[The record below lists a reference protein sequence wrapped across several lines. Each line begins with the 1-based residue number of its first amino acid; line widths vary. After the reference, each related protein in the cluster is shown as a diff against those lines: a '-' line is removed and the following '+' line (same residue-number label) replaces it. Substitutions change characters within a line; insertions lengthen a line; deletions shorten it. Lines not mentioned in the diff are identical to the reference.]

1 MCVCLRFMCVVSYSD
16 VCMCFMCVCLR
27 FMCVVSCCNSLSTG
41 TIVGVCGPN
50 CVCMST
56 LMCNSNAVTACL
68 FKPLLGWMGLNVC
81 VCVCMCVCVC
91 VCTSALMYVYV
102 CTHVCVYLHS
112 CVPACLIKPLL
123 GWMGLNV
130 CVHVCTSALMYL
142 YVCTHVCISTLVCN
156 SMPALIL

>member
-1 MCVCLRFMCVVSYSD
+1 LNVCVCLRFMCVVSYSD

-91 VCTSALMYVYV
+91 VYI
-102 CTHVCVYLHS
+102 CTHVCVCLHS
-112 CVPACLIKPLL
+112 C
-123 GWMGLNV
+123 
-130 CVHVCTSALMYL
+130 
-142 YVCTHVCISTLVCN
+142 VCISTLVCTC
-156 SMPALIL
+156 MPNQTIIGVDGSKCVCACVYICTHVFVCLHSCVYIYTRV

>member
-1 MCVCLRFMCVVSYSD
+1 MCVVSYSD

-81 VCVCMCVCVC
+81 V
-91 VCTSALMYVYV
+91 
-102 CTHVCVYLHS
+102 
-112 CVPACLIKPLL
+112 
-123 GWMGLNV
+123 
-130 CVHVCTSALMYL
+130 HVCTSALMYL